1 MKAAKVNNGKLEKQ
15 KFSVRLRRDF
25 KANKYIYIMLLP
37 VVVYLLIFSYAPMYG
52 IVIAFKNYK
61 PRLGILESP
70 WVGMKIC
77 IDSVWGRFEYSIP

>member
-37 VVVYLLIFSYAPMYG
+37 VVVYLLIF
-52 IVIAFKNYK
+52 K
-61 PRLGILESP
+61 
-70 WVGMKIC
+70 
-77 IDSVWGRFEYSIP
+77 